1 MRDLRLIGVHDDGEH
16 LVVTDDAG
24 EEYRLRIDEPLR
36 AAARRDRPRL
46 GQLQIAIDNDVRP
59 REVQAMIRAGASAE
73 EVAARTGWDLDKIAR
88 FEGPVIAEREH
99 VASRA
104 QSVRMRGTNQAGSP
118 ETLAQRAATRLVGR
132 GVEPS
137 SVVWDAYRDPE
148 GQWTVS
154 AIFAAGG
161 RERTATWWF
170 DMAGMSVVAKND
182 EAKWLSEADAP
193 AGPVPVSVHRPTAV
207 FDVEVEETKVERA
220 TRANTDDL
228 INSMREH
235 SGAKNRRRGGRRK
248 SRGSDP
254 TPPVTEDELPLDEL
268 PPPAGG
274 THPRD
279 EQDQA
284 TPRSQSPATPA
295 AATPKTTTSKV
306 STPKSSTPKAAA
318 AAAAPEPAPTTS
330 STPASSTAE
339 PAPDARPSAAQEA
352 PEPTTDDSSTR
363 DAGERT
369 TRPAPA
375 AAPAAEMKAEHEPD
389 ADPVDTQDV
398 PASPADAA
406 DDAPAEQSGTQ
417 QSDSQQVESRQ
428 VEASSPST
436 GSESKSG
443 TDEPAADAAGT
454 AVPDS
459 ASSATETEE
468 TGADPDAGAKGRGGR
483 KGRAKVPSW
492 DDVMFGTTRD

>member
-99 VASRA
+99 VATRA

-137 SVVWDAYRDPE
+137 SVAWDAYRDPE

-154 AIFAAGG
+154 AIFVAGG

-193 AGPVPVSVHRPTAV
+193 AGPVPVGVHRPTAV

-274 THPRD
+274 AHPRD
-279 EQDQA
+279 EQPDE
-284 TPRSQSPATPA
+284 TSRSESAKSETA
-295 AATPKTTTSKV
+295 KTAPSKA
-306 STPKSSTPKAAA
+306 STPKA

-330 STPASSTAE
+330 STSAPSTG
-339 PAPDARPSAAQEA
+339 DA
-352 PEPTTDDSSTR
+352 DV
-363 DAGERT
+363 RT

-398 PASPADAA
+398 PASPGEDADQTA
-406 DDAPAEQSGTQ
+406 AEQSGTQ
-417 QSDSQQVESRQ
+417 QSDSQQSESRQAESRQ
-428 VEASSPST
+428 VEAPSPST